1 MPAAKSASP
10 LALVCGDDEF
20 SVKKRAKE
28 IYQTWCEES
37 GGMDHE
43 IIDAAVTNSGD
54 ALRAVAKLREGLQT
68 LPFFGSA
75 KVVWLRDCTFLGE
88 ERAASAQAVM
98 EALGDLAGELKTFK
112 WQNV

>member
-1 MPAAKSASP
+1 MPAPKSASP

-28 IYQTWCEES
+28 IYQTWCAES

-43 IIDAAVTNSGD
+43 IIDAAVSNSGD
-54 ALRAVAKLREGLQT
+54 ALKAIAKWREAIQT

-75 KVVWLRDCTFLGE
+75 KVVWVRDCSFLGE
-88 ERAASAQAVM
+88 ERAASAEAVV
-98 EALGDLAGELKTFK
+98 ETLAGLASELK
-112 WQNV
+112 